1 MGKNLTE
8 RVADSGTVRSESG
21 TVSPHPE
28 AGKTSSLDQFR
39 RWLTGRLRS
48 FAHAGRGLF
57 VLCIRERNF
66 QIHLVAAVLA
76 VVLAIFFQL
85 SSVEWS
91 ILVLTIF
98 AVLTAETFNSV
109 VEHLIDLVQPD
120 RHPLV
125 RDAKDLA
132 AAAVLLVSIASA
144 IIGAILFVPRIANL
158 FK

>member
-1 MGKNLTE
+1 MGKDLTE
-8 RVADSGTVRSESG
+8 RVADSGTVRSEAG
-21 TVSPHPE
+21 AESPQPE
-28 AGKTSSLDQFR
+28 ARKTPAVDQSQQ
-39 RWLTGRLRS
+39 WLTGRLRS

-66 QIHLVAAVLA
+66 QIHLVAAALA
-76 VVLAIFFQL
+76 VALAIFFQL

-120 RHPLV
+120 RHPV
-125 RDAKDLA
+125 ARDAKDLA
-132 AAAVLLVSIASA
+132 AAAVLIISIASA
-144 IIGAILFVPRIANL
+144 IIGAILFIPRIANL